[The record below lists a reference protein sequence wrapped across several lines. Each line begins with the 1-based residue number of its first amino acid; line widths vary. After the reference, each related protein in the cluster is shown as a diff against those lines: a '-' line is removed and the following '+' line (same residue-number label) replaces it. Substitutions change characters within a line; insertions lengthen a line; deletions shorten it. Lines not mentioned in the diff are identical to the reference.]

1 MVETAYLKG
10 CESITGTL
18 RASPKKRPR
27 PSPLWDE
34 ISNQDAGLGRAE
46 RRDGLVRREA
56 PDLGVAPTEHST
68 RRRLWV
74 PVDLQHP
81 IDEIDDPVF
90 RHLCAGVEAAL
101 PAAIEGKARVGY
113 FHEQDGLGRMRGRIV
128 PPGARHDGQVGV
140 GLGLVVERDGTLA
153 ADVPAGSE
161 RRTQRILGETDRRHM
176 GAVLR
181 LARQQ
186 VAGDELDVI
195 LGTKGTEANEPL
207 VLEPRPALRAN
218 R

>member
-10 CESITGTL
+10 CESITGML
-18 RASPKKRPR
+18 RASPKKNPR
-27 PSPLWDE
+27 PSPLWEE

-56 PDLGVAPTEHST
+56 PDLGVAPAEHST

-113 FHEQDGLGRMRGRIV
+113 FHEQDGLGR
-128 PPGARHDGQVGV
+128 
-140 GLGLVVERDGTLA
+140 TLA